1 MDPLVRASL
10 GMQRLLAA
18 SSGTAL
24 AAGFGLALA
33 AWSSDPP
40 GWMLGGLVGAAFVA
54 SLVVRALRRAR
65 RLAPDE
71 VFRLDLELALH
82 AAVLAYLTVLLL
94 PGALD
99 GTGYALIYLLVM
111 LVAAFARPGVTIA
124 TIGFALL
131 LEAALGYASDPER
144 GPERLI
150 FHGGLL
156 GAFAFMNMAVFRA
169 EIARVRR
176 LSRLRIEGEI
186 ERMKEAARS
195 YRLLGAPSSALE
207 RGSVPP
213 QDDLGRLLRSGVDEI
228 HQAQQFALDLVK
240 SSLRARSA
248 VLLWLDSEARLNV
261 REISTSD
268 DSIMPGPF
276 SAKDGLF
283 AAALARGE
291 AVSLSGPK
299 TVHHLPYYGEL
310 REIGSA
316 CAVPL
321 LEQGNARGVLVVDR
335 DGAEPFGT
343 EEQRLLTCATHF
355 LLRAIENERVFV
367 QLERAKIE
375 QGKLYRAV
383 DALAAASTEAKVIE
397 ACVSSAR
404 ELAAFDFAAVTLF
417 DRARGEHE
425 VCAVSGGDSAALVGQ
440 RFRHNTGLVS
450 MVVANRHPLPY
461 RGDYDPSRQVVFSR
475 RLAPP
480 EMPALLVLPLL
491 VHDRPLGTLVLGSRR
506 RGAFGDAVRPTLE
519 VLASHVAVSL
529 ANARMLARL
538 EEMATTDGL
547 TGLLNKR
554 ALSEAAV
561 HKLRSAARFK
571 TPLSVLVCD
580 IDHFKRVNDTYG
592 HDFGDVVI
600 RGFGEVLKRAKRDTD
615 VVGRFGG
622 EEFIVVCEQ
631 TDCEGAALLAER
643 IRAELEAAAFQAENT
658 AVHVTCS
665 VGVATFPSAGADWDS
680 LFKATDEALYV
691 SKRSGRNQVTVWS
704 PRLGCA
710 A

>member
-10 GMQRLLAA
+10 GIQRLLAA
-18 SSGTAL
+18 SSGTVL
-24 AAGFGLALA
+24 AAGFGAGLAV
-33 AWSSDPP
+33 WSTDPP
-40 GWMLGGLVGAAFVA
+40 RWIVGAIAGAGFVA
-54 SLVVRALRRAR
+54 SLVLRVSRRVR
-65 RLAPDE
+65 RLAPDD

-82 AAVLAYLTVLLL
+82 AAVLAYFSLLLL
-94 PGALD
+94 PGGLD
-99 GTGYALIYLLVM
+99 GPGYALIYLVVM

-124 TIGFALL
+124 TIGFSLL
-131 LEAALGYASDPER
+131 LEGAIGYVGDVQR
-144 GPERLI
+144 GPERLL
-150 FHGGLL
+150 FHGGLM

-176 LSRLRIEGEI
+176 LSRLRIESEI

-195 YRLLGAPSSALE
+195 YRLIGAPSSALE

-213 QDDLGRLLRSGVDEI
+213 QDDLERLLRSGVDEI
-228 HQAQQFALDLVK
+228 HQAQQFALDLLR
-240 SSLRARSA
+240 SSLHARSA
-248 VLLWLDSEARLNV
+248 ILLWLDSDARLNV

-276 SAKDGLF
+276 SAGDGLF

-299 TVHHLPYYGEL
+299 TVHHVPYYGEP

-316 CAVPL
+316 CAVPI

-335 DGAEPFGT
+335 DAREAFTPD
-343 EEQRLLTCATHF
+343 EQQLLGCATHF

-383 DALAAASTEAKVIE
+383 DALAAASTEARVIE

-425 VCAVSGGDSAALVGQ
+425 VCAVSGGDSHALVGQ
-440 RFRHNTGLVS
+440 RFRHNAGLVS

-461 RGDYDPSRQVVFSR
+461 RGDYDPGRQMVFSR

-554 ALSEAAV
+554 ALSEAAI
-561 HKLRSAARFK
+561 HKLRSAVRFK
-571 TPLSVLVCD
+571 KPLSVLVCD

-622 EEFIVVCEQ
+622 EEFVVVCEQ

-643 IRAELEAAAFQAENT
+643 IRAELEAELFHAESST
-658 AVHVTCS
+658 LHVTCS
-665 VGVATFPSAGADWDS
+665 VGVATFPSAGSDWEA

-691 SKRSGRNQVTVWS
+691 SKRTGRNRVTVWS